1 MKNAFSLIELLA
13 CQPKPWRRQAR
24 AAFSLIELLV
34 AVAVL
39 ALLAALA
46 APPLL
51 ASIER
56 GRVARVAVDL
66 QTAEVALEAYRTD
79 HGRYPPVTVSCMD
92 MDQAQVLQLPTELA
106 DGGYLPKNSQ
116 SATSSLLEDPFHPGS
131 TYKYVAPENYWMN
144 GSKQDDRYPV
154 WVPSDFPSC
163 QAPGGQTDDSPNSPL
178 AWAVWSVGPRAD
190 PAKALNYKVPLAGDT
205 WYRKTGD
212 AGVIARYKVRNGATW
227 STLR

>member
-1 MKNAFSLIELLA
+1 MKRGFSLIELLT
-13 CQPKPWRRQAR
+13 
-24 AAFSLIELLV
+24 

-56 GRVARVAVDL
+56 GRVARVLVDL
-66 QTAEVALEAYRTD
+66 QTVEVALEAYRTD
-79 HGRYPPVTVSCMD
+79 HGHYPPVTASCVAAEKD
-92 MDQAQVLQLPTELA
+92 RVLQLPPELGE
-106 DGGYLPKNSQ
+106 GGYLPKNSQ
-116 SATSSLLEDPFHPGS
+116 SATSTLLEDPFHRGS

-163 QAPGGQTDDSPNSPL
+163 QAPDGKADDSPNSPL
-178 AWAVWSVGPRAD
+178 AWAVWSVGPQAD
-190 PAKALNYKVPLAGDT
+190 MAKALSYKAPLAGSI
-205 WYRKTGD
+205 WYRKLGD
-212 AGVIARYKVRNGATW
+212 SGVIARYKARNGATW

>member
-1 MKNAFSLIELLA
+1 MK
-13 CQPKPWRRQAR
+13 RG
-24 AAFSLIELLV
+24 FSLIELLV

-39 ALLAALA
+39 GLLAALA

-56 GRVARVAVDL
+56 GRVARVLVDL
-66 QTAEVALEAYRTD
+66 QTVEVALEAYRTD
-79 HGRYPPVTVSCMD
+79 HGHYPPVTASCVAAEKD
-92 MDQAQVLQLPTELA
+92 RVLQLPPELGE
-106 DGGYLPKNSQ
+106 GGYLPKNSQ
-116 SATSSLLEDPFHPGS
+116 SATSTLLEDPFHRGS

-163 QAPGGQTDDSPNSPL
+163 QAPDGKADDSPNSPL
-178 AWAVWSVGPRAD
+178 AWAVWSVGPQAD
-190 PAKALNYKVPLAGDT
+190 MAKALSYKAPLAGSI
-205 WYRKTGD
+205 WYRKLGD
-212 AGVIARYKVRNGATW
+212 SGVIARYKARNGATW